1 MPPADVSAKA
11 SPAASQPRDRWF
23 HGVHAHFVPS
33 MSRERDMPPG
43 AAVALASPSSL
54 KDLDVYGTLR
64 EKHVRLSRGQIRA
77 MYSDVRE
84 RTKRALAGLSPAQLR
99 AVPEPSLNPFDWGLG
114 HIAHFY
120 EFMILRLLAPETP
133 EDAFLPGHDKHA
145 LFDSFRAAHDDRWRP
160 AQAAGSDPALAEI
173 EGYLDGVTRALLD
186 CLRASDSNASASASD
201 DDDVLLD
208 PVSSYLHVYGVVH
221 EHWHVEDFIQTRH
234 TLGYPPPRASRI
246 RRKRTPPIAPA
257 HSCPY
262 PHPSGRAYGRTNRA
276 NHLKPIRIHRV
287 PATSPSPRAGTCSAP
302 AAATRG
308 CLTPSAGRT
317 RCRCRRSAW
326 PRRA

>member
-33 MSRERDMPPG
+33 MSRERDVPPG
-43 AAVALASPSSL
+43 AAVALAPPSSL

-160 AQAAGSDPALAEI
+160 AQAAGSDPGLAEI
-173 EGYLDGVTRALLD
+173 QDYLDGVTNALLD
-186 CLRASDSNASASASD
+186 CVGRALMRTRTRTRRHDQKH

-208 PVSSYLHVYGVVH
+208 PVSSYLHVYGIVH

-234 TLGYPPPRASRI
+234 TLGYAPPAFVPETPKTYAADCAGGRLAIQTTSVPTGNAAPNET
-246 RRKRTPPIAPA
+246 RRTKRK
-257 HSCPY
+257 SE
-262 PHPSGRAYGRTNRA
+262 RT
-276 NHLKPIRIHRV
+276 
-287 PATSPSPRAGTCSAP
+287 
-302 AAATRG
+302 AAT
-308 CLTPSAGRT
+308 
-317 RCRCRRSAW
+317 
-326 PRRA
+326 

>member
-33 MSRERDMPPG
+33 MSRERDVPPG
-43 AAVALASPSSL
+43 AAVALAPPSSL

-133 EDAFLPGHDKHA
+133 EDAFPARPRQARAVRLVQSRARRPVAPGAGGGVGSGSGGDSRLPRRRHE
-145 LFDSFRAAHDDRWRP
+145 RAA
-160 AQAAGSDPALAEI
+160 G
-173 EGYLDGVTRALLD
+173 
-186 CLRASDSNASASASD
+186 LR
-201 DDDVLLD
+201 
-208 PVSSYLHVYGVVH
+208 
-221 EHWHVEDFIQTRH
+221 
-234 TLGYPPPRASRI
+234 
-246 RRKRTPPIAPA
+246 RT
-257 HSCPY
+257 S
-262 PHPSGRAYGRTNRA
+262 
-276 NHLKPIRIHRV
+276 V
-287 PATSPSPRAGTCSAP
+287 
-302 AAATRG
+302 
-308 CLTPSAGRT
+308 
-317 RCRCRRSAW
+317 
-326 PRRA
+326 

>member
-64 EKHVRLSRGQIRA
+64 EKHVRLSRVQIRA

-160 AQAAGSDPALAEI
+160 AQAAGSDPAL
-173 EGYLDGVTRALLD
+173 GRSRATWM
-186 CLRASDSNASASASD
+186 A
-201 DDDVLLD
+201 
-208 PVSSYLHVYGVVH
+208 
-221 EHWHVEDFIQTRH
+221 
-234 TLGYPPPRASRI
+234 
-246 RRKRTPPIAPA
+246 
-257 HSCPY
+257 
-262 PHPSGRAYGRTNRA
+262 
-276 NHLKPIRIHRV
+276 
-287 PATSPSPRAGTCSAP
+287 
-302 AAATRG
+302 
-308 CLTPSAGRT
+308 
-317 RCRCRRSAW
+317 
-326 PRRA
+326 

>member
-33 MSRERDMPPG
+33 MSRERDVPPG
-43 AAVALASPSSL
+43 AAVALAPPSSL

-160 AQAAGSDPALAEI
+160 AQAAGSDPCLAEI
-173 EGYLDGVTRALLD
+173 QDYLDGVTNALLD
-186 CLRASDSNASASASD
+186 CVGRAFANANANATTRPKSTTTTCCSTPCLPTCTSTASCTSTGTSRTSSKQGTRSGTLR
-201 DDDVLLD
+201 
-208 PVSSYLHVYGVVH
+208 
-221 EHWHVEDFIQTRH
+221 
-234 TLGYPPPRASRI
+234 PRLSR
-246 RRKRTPPIAPA
+246 RRRRRTPPIA
-257 HSCPY
+257 
-262 PHPSGRAYGRTNRA
+262 R
-276 NHLKPIRIHRV
+276 
-287 PATSPSPRAGTCSAP
+287 
-302 AAATRG
+302 AAASRFK
-308 CLTPSAGRT
+308 
-317 RCRCRRSAW
+317 
-326 PRRA
+326 RRACRQNAAPNETRRTKRKSERTAAT